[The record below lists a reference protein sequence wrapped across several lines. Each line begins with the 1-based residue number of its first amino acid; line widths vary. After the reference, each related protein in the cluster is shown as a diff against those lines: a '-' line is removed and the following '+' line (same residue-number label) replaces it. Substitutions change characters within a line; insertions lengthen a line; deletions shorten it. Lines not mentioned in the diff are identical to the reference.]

1 MVKQRRISKSDD
13 DTPDTDTVAAEA
25 SIIPKE
31 TPEWGIKLLE
41 LLESMHDEFRSVT
54 RKTDLVEEAADSNTK
69 SIKSV
74 KKKLAKVEKRNAA
87 LESENIRLK
96 EKLLELDYQQRKN
109 NLIFDGIFDGSN
121 ESDLNCIS
129 KLCFVLKDVP
139 DLDVQHFKI
148 DKCYHLDGPF
158 KRGPDKK
165 GAMHLQLVP

>member
-1 MVKQRRISKSDD
+1 M
-13 DTPDTDTVAAEA
+13 
-25 SIIPKE
+25 
-31 TPEWGIKLLE
+31 
-41 LLESMHDEFRSVT
+41 
-54 RKTDLVEEAADSNTK
+54 
-69 SIKSV
+69 
-74 KKKLAKVEKRNAA
+74 EKRNAA
-87 LESENIRLK
+87 LESENIQLK

-109 NLIFDGIFDGSN
+109 NLVFDGIFDGSK

-148 DKCYHLDGPF
+148 DKCYHLDGPL